1 MGKQIKDLEVLSP
14 STITDGDVII
24 VQRGDKSYQTALN
37 TIVSSG
43 SGNLTEETVQDMI
56 NASITTVLNTE
67 V

>member
-37 TIVSSG
+37 TIISSS